1 MISRT
6 PKKKKKKNFRILI
19 IIIIIIIKNHRISF
33 DRLGI
38 FARATTFL
46 ATTFEMSVITNDR
59 KNECVSLHCERQN
72 GEQQDEKQ
80 EAIHRGPM
88 TFRWNRNRYE
98 VGRSR
103 AAKQTN
109 NRVGYCSFI
118 ARRNPYHQLHV
129 WSHDAIVLLDDSLW
143 MSQVFFLS
151 ISYASC
157 CNARKKRIECRV
169 HLFAGLCAPFLAE
182 F

>member
-1 MISRT
+1 MEFFRRPRNHFSLF
-6 PKKKKKKNFRILI
+6 NFR
-19 IIIIIIIKNHRISF
+19 
-33 DRLGI
+33 DR
-38 FARATTFL
+38 R
-46 ATTFEMSVITNDR
+46 ITNDR

-88 TFRWNRNRYE
+88 TFRWSKSIRAW
-98 VGRSR
+98 SR

-129 WSHDAIVLLDDSLW
+129 WSHDAIVLLDDDSL
-143 MSQVFFLS
+143 
-151 ISYASC
+151 
-157 CNARKKRIECRV
+157 
-169 HLFAGLCAPFLAE
+169 
-182 F
+182 